1 MTTGLLGDTLFLDQL
16 QKTSEILGG
25 QVQNVNPFGNYN
37 PTLASDFVNTP
48 FGVPV
53 AQNRF
58 VGNQFQTPD
67 LTGSTYTP
75 GNFSLAP
82 GAGFNFGNFG
92 SYTPLPFNQGNV
104 ATTTTQPG
112 LLAEVE
118 RAMGGRGGDR
128 LDDRLGGIGLERV
141 GNMNLSIDPLTG
153 RIEVLDPSSISS
165 SLLTDIAAV
174 QKFTPAGLLN
184 SALSGNATD
193 YGKQLDRIEQQYGKA
208 VADEIAATVRE
219 SYGPG
224 KATPSGVLRTGLQI
238 GDKVDLGGGIKG
250 FINKQGNFQR
260 GTPVGEIT
268 KPTPAPAPAP
278 APAPDPTPVKGD
290 GKGPNRQASKADR
303 DRASKGKTGGG
314 FCFDPSTLV
323 QMFDG
328 SEKRIKDI
336 KLGDKT
342 KGGEVTGVFQFKAS
356 DEIHNYKGVT
366 VAGSHYV
373 KENGKFIMVQ
383 DSPISVKID
392 KIPVVYSLDTTRRR
406 IFIKDI
412 EFADYNGD
420 GIAKGFLANA
430 GVDLTG
436 FDKEVLRQVEN
447 RLI

>member
-25 QVQNVNPFGNYN
+25 LVQNVNPFGNYN

-58 VGNQFQTPD
+58 VGNQFQMPD

-75 GNFSLAP
+75 GNFV
-82 GAGFNFGNFG
+82 
-92 SYTPLPFNQGNV
+92 SYTPQPINQGNV

-165 SLLTDIAAV
+165 SLLTDLSAI

-260 GTPVGEIT
+260 GTPVGEIKT
-268 KPTPAPAPAP
+268 KTETKTTEPKQETKKEPS
-278 APAPDPTPVKGD
+278 
-290 GKGPNRQASKADR
+290 GKSTTGGASKSKQEAN
-303 DRASKGKTGGG
+303 RALGKSKGFNFGG
-314 FCFDPSTLV
+314 
-323 QMFDG
+323 
-328 SEKRIKDI
+328 R
-336 KLGDKT
+336 
-342 KGGEVTGVFQFKAS
+342 
-356 DEIHNYKGVT
+356 
-366 VAGSHYV
+366 
-373 KENGKFIMVQ
+373 
-383 DSPISVKID
+383 
-392 KIPVVYSLDTTRRR
+392 
-406 IFIKDI
+406 
-412 EFADYNGD
+412 
-420 GIAKGFLANA
+420 
-430 GVDLTG
+430 
-436 FDKEVLRQVEN
+436 
-447 RLI
+447 